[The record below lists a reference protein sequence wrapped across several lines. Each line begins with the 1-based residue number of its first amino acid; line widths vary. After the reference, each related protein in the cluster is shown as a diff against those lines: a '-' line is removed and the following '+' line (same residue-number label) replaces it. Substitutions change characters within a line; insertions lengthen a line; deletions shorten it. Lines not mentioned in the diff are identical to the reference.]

1 MSNIIE
7 ENAKFFADY
16 LKSLSILSYDEIVNM
31 VKDKDNIYQIE
42 FYDQFDLYNEIHY
55 SCVSIMK
62 NNDTSALERYVTEDQ
77 DVKAVYTNLIS
88 KLRDNDIE
96 PILQQVWMY
105 SSGPN
110 FVCRIGLND
119 IILPVELTEDLMDK
133 KCLSVNRRKDDVC
146 CMSGYYVPGQLTNIK
161 DKNKSKKIK

>member
-1 MSNIIE
+1 MSSIIE

-16 LKSLSILSYDEIVNM
+16 LKSLSIISYDEIVNM
-31 VKDKDNIYQIE
+31 IKDKDNIYQIE

-55 SCVSIMK
+55 SCVTIMK
-62 NNDTSALERYVTEDQ
+62 NNYTSALERYVTEDQ

-96 PILQQVWMY
+96 PVLQQLYMY
-105 SSGPN
+105 SSYPN

-119 IILPVELTEDLMDK
+119 IILPVELTKDLSQDADLILYLVDSTAGIVQEDFDFIK
-133 KCLSVNRRKDDVC
+133 AQSVPVIIRYKREE
-146 CMSGYYVPGQLTNIK
+146 
-161 DKNKSKKIK
+161 